1 MTQLQ
6 VFHIAPSL
14 GVGGLERMLVDFAR
28 RHDRARYLPTV
39 VSINDKGVL
48 GPEIEATGT
57 EVIALGKAGGLR
69 PGTVF
74 ELSRLLKARRA
85 DVVHTH
91 NNSGLIYGAAAA
103 RLAGVRCIVHTR
115 HGVEPES
122 GRLARATPAI
132 ARLAHR
138 VVCVSADNRDLALA
152 SGIPDG
158 RLVTILNGVDLG
170 RFDYAGPTAAGPI
183 VTVARL
189 SPEKDL
195 ATLLRAM
202 ALLKDTAPDLRL
214 EIAGEGPCRDELDAL
229 STELSL
235 DDRVTLLGRIS
246 DVAGLLTRAR
256 MFALSSLTEG
266 VSLTLLEAMG
276 RGLPVV
282 ATSVGGNTEVVADGV
297 TGLLVPPSR
306 PDLLA
311 AALSSLA
318 ADPHRAT
325 EMGRAGRRRVEERFD
340 LGRTIAEYER
350 LYETILAGNTFS
362 RVG

>member
-1 MTQLQ
+1 
-6 VFHIAPSL
+6 
-14 GVGGLERMLVDFAR
+14 
-28 RHDRARYLPTV
+28 
-39 VSINDKGVL
+39 
-48 GPEIEATGT
+48 
-57 EVIALGKAGGLR
+57 
-69 PGTVF
+69 
-74 ELSRLLKARRA
+74 
-85 DVVHTH
+85 
-91 NNSGLIYGAAAA
+91 
-103 RLAGVRCIVHTR
+103 
-115 HGVEPES
+115 
-122 GRLARATPAI
+122 
-132 ARLAHR
+132 
-138 VVCVSADNRDLALA
+138 
-152 SGIPDG
+152 
-158 RLVTILNGVDLG
+158 
-170 RFDYAGPTAAGPI
+170 
-183 VTVARL
+183 
-189 SPEKDL
+189 
-195 ATLLRAM
+195 M